1 MQVQGATLVVIEF
14 GASWPSWLDP
24 GYGGNMA
31 VIAQHYEGAPASII
45 EQVESRMTRLLST
58 GWSVD
63 EVVLVANGRGD
74 LESLSARSL
83 LARGLLAHLRETA
96 GRRLT
101 LTLAADLGRRA
112 VHVLATLASALDGS
126 ALAFGVELCLRIGDA
141 EPVSNRS
148 AELRAAGA
156 G

>member
-1 MQVQGATLVVIEF
+1 MQLQGATLVIIEF

-31 VIAQHYEGAPASII
+31 VIAQHYEGVPGSIV
-45 EQVESRMTRLLST
+45 EQVESRMSRLLST
-58 GWSVD
+58 GWSVE

-83 LARGLLAHLRETA
+83 LGRGLLAHLRNTR

-101 LTLAADLGRRA
+101 LTLAADLGQRA

-126 ALAFGVELCLRIGDA
+126 ALACGVELCLRIGDA

-148 AELRAAGA
+148 LELRAASA